1 MVEDSDLDD
10 SHRCMAHQ
18 YRLFITLLTS
28 GFIVVTECHIVG
40 EGANMTS
47 MSHILGVIVL
57 VCTAAPTIVM
67 GTRESHLH
75 RPGVRTCTC
84 TCTCNLLA
92 AKFSLPGVVGSHF

>member
-1 MVEDSDLDD
+1 MDENGEDSDFDD

-18 YRLFITLLTS
+18 YRLFIILLTS
-28 GFIVVTECHIVG
+28 GFIVVTIVPLG

-47 MSHILGVIVL
+47 MSHIPGVIVL
-57 VCTAAPTIVM
+57 VCTAAPTIVV

-84 TCTCNLLA
+84 TCNLSA
-92 AKFSLPGVVGSHF
+92 AKFCLPGWW